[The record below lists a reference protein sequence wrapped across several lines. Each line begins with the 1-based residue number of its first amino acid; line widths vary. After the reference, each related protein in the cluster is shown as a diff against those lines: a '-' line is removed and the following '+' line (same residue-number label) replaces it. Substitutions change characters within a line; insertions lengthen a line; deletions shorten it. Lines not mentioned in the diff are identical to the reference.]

1 MRDIIDLSISIKNI
15 SNIEDNRTT
24 ITKEFE
30 SYVLNI
36 LVHNQNKNN
45 FENVNNKNDNDYM
58 IDPYRDIKNNNKRE
72 NLDGEI
78 ENNLYLKKLEEY
90 GKNTQDLNNETKEII
105 NSLEKELIKLND
117 CNIKNNDNYK
127 ANSTKINLL
136 IENIKTLLIMERKNF
151 ELLILFL
158 QIKIKCK
165 NIQRKV
171 DYEVGLNK
179 LNNLNNKSSHEN
191 YLKNEISSN
200 PISNSNLNTNSLS
213 ELEIYSKFQ
222 KSTES
227 KELLNREIIVKY
239 LLDIEKCS
247 EEANKIECQLINH
260 RNNINELLT
269 EMKYQFI

>member
-36 LVHNQNKNN
+36 LIHNQNKKN
-45 FENVNNKNDNDYM
+45 FENDYNKNEDEYM

-72 NLDGEI
+72 NLDGDI

-105 NSLEKELIKLND
+105 NSLEKELLKMND
-117 CNIKNNDNYK
+117 SNIKNNDYNK
-127 ANSTKINLL
+127 ANSTKISLL

-158 QIKIKCK
+158 QLKIKCK

-179 LNNLNNKSSHEN
+179 LNNLKNTYSNENN
-191 YLKNEISSN
+191 LKTETSSN
-200 PISNSNLNTNSLS
+200 SISNSNLNINSLS
-213 ELEIYSKFQ
+213 ELEIYSKIQ

-239 LLDIEKCS
+239 LLDIEKTS
-247 EEANKIECQLINH
+247 EEADKIECQLINH